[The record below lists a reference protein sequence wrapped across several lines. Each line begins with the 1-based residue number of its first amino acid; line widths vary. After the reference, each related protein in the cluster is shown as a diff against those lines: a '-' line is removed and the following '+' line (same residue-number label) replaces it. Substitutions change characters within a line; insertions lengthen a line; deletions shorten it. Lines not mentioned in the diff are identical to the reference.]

1 MKIADYIDSFGLT
14 IADYAL
20 SRPWRS
26 ILISMVLVATT
37 APGLPKNSISTDH
50 RSFFGPENPQLVA
63 YDQVEETYNK
73 LDNIIFVIRT
83 EGSKALAEK
92 TYPVIQFVTEQSWQ
106 LPAASRVDS
115 LSNYQH
121 TSIDQDDLLVED
133 LLGDRTDFTAD
144 ELVEKESIA
153 LAEPLLAGNMI
164 ARDGYTSAVSVVAK
178 FDNESGDNLVAFVS
192 AARELAKQAE
202 ERYPGTRVALTGSVM
217 MSSTFT
223 EAGRADAK
231 TLIPGMYLIL
241 LIALLCVY
249 RSVSATIGTFL
260 VVSASTIVPLGF
272 MGYSGIQLT
281 SITIIAPIIIMT
293 LAVADSVHILMTMLN
308 LMRKGAEKKQAL
320 RESLRLN
327 FLAVSITSVT
337 TIVGFLCLNYSDS
350 PPFKHLGNLS
360 AIGIVAAW
368 FFSVLLLP
376 AVMTVLPLKVKVRAG
391 QGDDDGSRGAMAAL
405 ARFTTSHSK
414 SILVVSA
421 VLSISL
427 ISQLPKLELNDHFV
441 KFFDKEMQFRVDTDF
456 AQEHLGGMF
465 FIQFNLQSG
474 SANGI
479 NNPKYLKALDQFT
492 TWLRAEELVT
502 SVFSYSDIA
511 KRLNRNMHADDDA
524 FYRVADN
531 AELAAQYLL
540 LYELSLPYGLDLTD
554 RINLDKSAT
563 RVTAVLGNP
572 TASQVRNFA
581 EQSKIWLAT
590 NTYEAMR
597 SEPTGTPL
605 LFSYISKR
613 NIEGMINGNI
623 IAIVAITL
631 LMIVA
636 LNHIGLGLLSMLP
649 NLLPVVLA
657 LSVWALLIGT
667 AGMATT
673 IIAAS
678 SLGIVVDNTTHFLSK
693 YLRARREKSYS
704 KFEAI
709 NYSFETVGVAIIAN
723 AFVLMSGFAL
733 LSLSNFQP
741 NFQMGVLTAL
751 TIAIALVVDL
761 ICLPAL
767 LMMGRKEATT
777 DS

>member
-1 MKIADYIDSFGLT
+1 L
-14 IADYAL
+14 AL
-20 SRPWRS
+20 
-26 ILISMVLVATT
+26 VLVT

-73 LDNIIFVIRT
+73 LDNIVFVIRT
-83 EGSKALAEK
+83 EGSKALGEK
-92 TYPVIQFVTEQSWQ
+92 TYPVIQFITDESWQ

-144 ELVEKESIA
+144 ELIERESIA
-153 LAEPLLAGNMI
+153 LAEPLLIGSMI
-164 ARDGYTSAVSVVAK
+164 ARDGFTSAVSVVAK
-178 FDNESGDNLVAFVS
+178 FDDESGETLVAFVA

-202 ERYPGTRVALTGSVM
+202 ELYPGTHVAITGSVM
-217 MSSTFT
+217 MSNTFT
-223 EAGRADAK
+223 EAGRADAQ

-249 RSVSATIGTFL
+249 RSVSATIGTFI
-260 VVSASTIVPLGF
+260 VVSASTIVPLGI
-272 MGYSGIQLT
+272 MGYSGTQLT

-308 LMRKGAEKKQAL
+308 LMRKGADKKQAL

-327 FLAVSITSVT
+327 FLAVSITSIT

-376 AVMTVLPLKVKVRAG
+376 AAMTVLPLKVKVRSVKGNEFASHG
-391 QGDDDGSRGAMAAL
+391 FMNTL
-405 ARFTTSHSK
+405 AQFTTGHSK
-414 SILVVSA
+414 SILAVSA
-421 VLSISL
+421 ILSIGL
-427 ISQLPKLELNDHFV
+427 ISQLPKLEFNDHFV

-456 AQEHLGGMF
+456 AQKHLGGMF

-474 SANGI
+474 APNGI
-479 NNPKYLKALDQFT
+479 NDPRYLKSLDQFT
-492 TWLRAEELVT
+492 DWLKSEKLVT

-511 KRLNRNMHADDDA
+511 KRLNRNMHADQQA

-531 AELAAQYLL
+531 ADLAAQYLL

-563 RVTAVLGNP
+563 RVTAVLDNP
-572 TASQVRNFA
+572 TASQVRDFA
-581 EQSKIWLAT
+581 EQSKDWLKT
-590 NTYEAMR
+590 NADQTMTA
-597 SEPTGTPL
+597 EPTGTPL
-605 LFSYISKR
+605 LFSYISQR
-613 NIEGMINGNI
+613 NIESMISGNI
-623 IAIVAITL
+623 IAIFAITL
-631 LMIVA
+631 LMMVA
-636 LNHIGLGLLSMLP
+636 LNHFGLGLLSMLP

-657 LSVWALLIGT
+657 LSLWAVLIGT

-723 AFVLMSGFAL
+723 AFVLMCGFAL
-733 LSLSNFQP
+733 LALSNFQP

-767 LMMGRKEATT
+767 LMMGGKNTATNN
-777 DS
+777 